1 MNYKLNKTLYGV
13 DTNGRTKVWQIY
25 VEEGAEGFLI
35 RHGKYGGK
43 MTEKFTKTSGK
54 NIGKANETTPHEQA
68 ILEAHSRV
76 AKQMDKGYNE
86 QLEFAGQQEN
96 PMLAH
101 DYRKQGHRIDY
112 QHELGVFVQPKL
124 DGVRCLI
131 SFTDGNITFKS
142 RGGKFYNVP
151 EHLKRELEP
160 IFEKNQNLV
169 LDGEL
174 YIHGMYLQ
182 DIISCVKKP
191 NKDTKN
197 LELHIFDIA
206 SLDSIGWWQRRSNLN
221 IIFGVFDD
229 MKYIKQVPDYP
240 VANFET
246 VKAYHDT
253 FVSEGY
259 EGVMI
264 RQGFGEY
271 QYNHRS
277 PWLQK
282 YKEFLDEEFEIVDV
296 KEDKDGLGVPVCK
309 LPDGNTFDPTYK
321 ASHSDRKRLLEE
333 KDKVIGK
340 MATIKFQAYTKDNV
354 PQFPVTVSIRDY
366 E

>member
-1 MNYKLNKTLYGV
+1 MKYLVDKTLYGV
-13 DTNGRTKVWQIY
+13 DTKGGAKVWQIS
-25 VEEGAEGFLI
+25 VEEGADGFLI

-43 MTEKFTKTSGK
+43 LQEKFTNTVGK
-54 NIGKANETTPHEQA
+54 NIGKANETTNTQQA
-68 ILEAHSRV
+68 VLEAESRIR
-76 AKQMDKGYNE
+76 KQIDKGYNE

-112 QHELGVFVQPKL
+112 THEFGVFVQPKL

-131 SFTDGNITFKS
+131 SLVGDDITFKS
-142 RGGKFYNVP
+142 RGGKEYKVP
-151 EHLKRELEP
+151 DHLKEELTP
-160 IFEKNQNLV
+160 IFTKHESLV

-174 YIHGMYLQ
+174 YIHGMFLQ
-182 DIISCVKKP
+182 DIISCVKKE
-191 NKDTKN
+191 NNNTSK

-206 SLDSIGWWQRRSNLN
+206 SLDNQGWCKRREHLN
-221 IIFGVFDD
+221 TLFASFPD
-229 MKYIKQVPDYP
+229 MKVVKQVKDYS
-240 VANFET
+240 VADFET

-253 FVSEGY
+253 FVADGY
-259 EGVMI
+259 EGVMV

-296 KEDKDGLGVPVCK
+296 KKDNDGLGVPVCK
-309 LPDGNTFDPTYK
+309 LADGRTFDPTYK
-321 ASHSDRKRLLEE
+321 ASHQDRKKLLQD

-340 MATIKFQAYTKDNV
+340 MATVKFQAYTKDNV
-354 PQFPVTVSIRDY
+354 PQFPVTLSIRDY

>member
-1 MNYKLNKTLYGV
+1 MDFKVSKTLYGV
-13 DTNGRTKVWQIY
+13 DTKGGTKVWQIL

-43 MTEKFTKTSGK
+43 ITEKFTKTSGK
-54 NIGKANETTPHEQA
+54 NIGRANETTPHEQA
-68 ILEAHSRV
+68 ILEATSRIT
-76 AKQMDKGYNE
+76 KQIDKGYNE

-101 DYRKQGHRIDY
+101 DYRKQGHRINY

-131 SFTDGNITFKS
+131 SLVDDKITFKS

-151 EHLKRELEP
+151 NHLKEELTP
-160 IFEKNQNLV
+160 IFEKYKSLV

-182 DIISCVKKP
+182 DIISCVKKT
-191 NKDTKN
+191 NKNTPD

-206 SLDSIGWWQRRSNLN
+206 SMDSTGWCSRREHLN
-221 IIFGVFDD
+221 FLFTTFQD
-229 MKYIKQVPDYP
+229 MKYVKQVRDYS
-240 VANFET
+240 VADFET

-253 FVSEGY
+253 FVAEGY
-259 EGVMI
+259 EGVMV

-282 YKEFLDEEFEIVDV
+282 YKEFLDEEFDIVSIEEDV
-296 KEDKDGLGVPVCK
+296 DGGGVPVCVTH
-309 LPDGNTFDPTYK
+309 DGKTFKATYK
-321 ASHSDRKRLLEE
+321 ASHDDRKKILQEA
-333 KDKVIGK
+333 KMVIGK
-340 MATIKFQAYTKDNV
+340 KGTVKFQSLTKDGI
-354 PQFPVTVSIRDY
+354 PQFPILVSVRDY
-366 E
+366 D